1 VWELILRAV
10 KKQKNLNQTFNK
22 PSKRVTL
29 AQTVIDDVE
38 SDDYAHDYQ
47 SNMQDYLF
55 LEEDINTMTRD
66 AVLHSR
72 IVRKHNL

>member
-1 VWELILRAV
+1 VWELILRSV
-10 KKQKNLNQTFNK
+10 KKQKALNQTFNK